1 MKERWDIEVR
11 FLNGPLANRQVYTY
25 RGPQVSIGSDP
36 GVGGMQIRRPMISR
50 IHARID
56 CSKGQVNIHP
66 IEYAEVRVAT
76 HMHEDWGKIDPI
88 YKPVP
93 LMDGNVVYIG
103 PLGHGIVFVFERTK
117 TFDWQAEQLSSV
129 VDQKNQVAISLAQN
143 TKAKTIQVN
152 KYPMWFFPT
161 LIGMVSITVIFL
173 FIQILGV
180 FSPELPPIGPRYKGY
195 KKNVAIDI
203 SAEVESSIL
212 QGFQAPFE
220 DFVMADNQKES
231 GMSGISNDF
240 DRWDQTF
247 YKAVLQSVKH
257 HSQYFGFWR
266 LLDAAKDDY
275 AFVVD
280 SLRDGKIPEVF
291 AGIPFQETRYK
302 KNLISPVCA
311 AGIWQFMPETG
322 KRMGLDV
329 RDCKLDLTGKLWSPI
344 EKSPPY
350 SVSRDAIY
358 VRKVDGVVSCR
369 IGNNSRGTSCATD
382 ERVPIRG
389 STKSAVKLLAETYK
403 DADLSESGSLIQATI
418 MAHNAGYD
426 DSLYLGRV
434 KRTNVLPAYLRY
446 RKKSK
451 RKDGIS
457 FYGDNLCPKKIAGAE
472 EGPKCS
478 SFLHEETQHYA
489 YNAIAFH
496 ILAVCYYAKNYGGEP
511 AFKDWERY
519 LDGYCKDVHAPDRGG
534 K

>member
-220 DFVMADNQKES
+220 DFVMAK
-231 GMSGISNDF
+231 
-240 DRWDQTF
+240 
-247 YKAVLQSVKH
+247 
-257 HSQYFGFWR
+257 
-266 LLDAAKDDY
+266 
-275 AFVVD
+275 
-280 SLRDGKIPEVF
+280 
-291 AGIPFQETRYK
+291 
-302 KNLISPVCA
+302 
-311 AGIWQFMPETG
+311 
-322 KRMGLDV
+322 
-329 RDCKLDLTGKLWSPI
+329 
-344 EKSPPY
+344 
-350 SVSRDAIY
+350 
-358 VRKVDGVVSCR
+358 R
-369 IGNNSRGTSCATD
+369 IGF
-382 ERVPIRG
+382 VW
-389 STKSAVKLLAETYK
+389 Y
-403 DADLSESGSLIQATI
+403 
-418 MAHNAGYD
+418 
-426 DSLYLGRV
+426 
-434 KRTNVLPAYLRY
+434 
-446 RKKSK
+446 
-451 RKDGIS
+451 
-457 FYGDNLCPKKIAGAE
+457 F
-472 EGPKCS
+472 
-478 SFLHEETQHYA
+478 
-489 YNAIAFH
+489 
-496 ILAVCYYAKNYGGEP
+496 
-511 AFKDWERY
+511 
-519 LDGYCKDVHAPDRGG
+519 
-534 K
+534 